1 MYHICS
7 ETLKVTVPHLLS
19 KIYLVLLF
27 IVSMN
32 SVWLCYL
39 FICRVTQNSF
49 IVLFI
54 CHKRLHICAKACFLL
69 NFFFSLCRSLTLPLN
84 YTKGNEIYYICIS
97 IDLYVYYMCLCVLQK
112 LNMQKPCHLL
122 LFGTSSFRLL
132 RLRFQKKFCNFVL
145 IL

>member
-1 MYHICS
+1 MFWNIKS
-7 ETLKVTVPHLLS
+7 NSARLTQQNLFSTV
-19 KIYLVLLF
+19 IYRIYEFCMTVLP
-27 IVSMN
+27 V
-32 SVWLCYL
+32 VL

-49 IVLFI
+49 IVFI

-69 NFFFSLCRSLTLPLN
+69 IIFFFQFVQKSYPPPKLYQRKWNLLHM
-84 YTKGNEIYYICIS
+84 YINWLVCI
-97 IDLYVYYMCLCVLQK
+97 YMCLCVLQK